1 MNDPAGGNGA
11 LPEEGAAGTL
21 RYYPRDFWN
30 EENQKFSRPHLRLE
44 KSARIIR
51 RIAGGREC
59 TLLDIGCG
67 PAALMRLLP
76 PNIHYYG
83 VDIAIHDP
91 APNLIEAD
99 ILKTP
104 IRFAD
109 KRFDIITAQG
119 LFEYMGEFQSQKLAE
134 IAALLNE
141 DGKFVVSY
149 WNYGHRN
156 RQIYWAHSN
165 VQSLDQ
171 FRADLVRHF
180 SIDRFFPASHNWQH
194 SSPNRR
200 LNKVLNRYVNVNI
213 PFISHTLAV
222 EYFFLCSARGPGEHE
237 ARRKAGRGK

>member
-1 MNDPAGGNGA
+1 MNDSAGGNEA

-30 EENQKFSRPHLRLE
+30 EENRKFSRPHLRLE

-51 RIAGGREC
+51 RIARGRKC
-59 TLLDIGCG
+59 TLLDVGCG

-76 PNIHYYG
+76 SNIHYYG
-83 VDIAIHDP
+83 IDIAIHDP

-119 LFEYMGEFQSQKLAE
+119 LFEYVGEFQSQKLAE

-141 DGKFVVSY
+141 DGKFIVSY

-156 RQIYWAHSN
+156 RQVYWAHSN
-165 VQSLDQ
+165 VQSFDHFQ
-171 FRADLVRHF
+171 RDLARQF
-180 SIDRFFPASHNWQH
+180 SIDRSFPASHNWQH
-194 SSPNRR
+194 SSPNRE
-200 LNKVLNRYVNVNI
+200 LNKIVNKYVNVNI
-213 PFISHTLAV
+213 PFISPLLAV
-222 EYFFLCSARGPGEHE
+222 EYFFLCSARNPGEHE
-237 ARRKAGRGK
+237 ARKPRT